1 MGTCIIFYSSF
12 YTLFV
17 PAIFFTHLMKHV
29 FVNETCHN
37 HEGVLVLH
45 SPFEVFYFSTR
56 HLLFFFVSLDV
67 KKAV

>member
-1 MGTCIIFYSSF
+1 
-12 YTLFV
+12 
-17 PAIFFTHLMKHV
+17 MKHV